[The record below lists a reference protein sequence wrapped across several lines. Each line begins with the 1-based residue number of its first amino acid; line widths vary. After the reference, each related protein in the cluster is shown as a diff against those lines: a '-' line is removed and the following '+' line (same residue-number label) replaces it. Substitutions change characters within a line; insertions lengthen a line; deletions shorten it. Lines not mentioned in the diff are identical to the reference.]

1 MERGRER
8 RRRRGGRTWDELD
21 GARKGAGMAGKEESA
36 EERGG
41 GVRSKKE
48 EERGGARRSALT
60 EGAKEEHALCLLLR
74 KRARGT
80 PAFRFRVR
88 AAAASVRS
96 SS

>member
-1 MERGRER
+1 MEREEARGWRER
-8 RRRRGGRTWDELD
+8 RR
-21 GARKGAGMAGKEESA
+21 AR

-41 GVRSKKE
+41 GARSKKE
-48 EERGGARRSALT
+48 KERGGARRSALT